1 MSAAASA
8 TSTAADAE
16 DTSSSVFQTKYEE
29 FAEELLST
37 FPEFEPQIRAA
48 IAIPEEERLR
58 RFQTEVKIAHIMD
71 RATNPGILLPGVPMP
86 DAVWASLSASN
97 QGALWEYVRLLSMC
111 CFLEGGFGGAGGDGG
126 GAGEDTQRV
135 FFDQVMGEWKSKLE
149 SVDFEGLMGK
159 FSKIFPFLGG
169 GGGSGADGDATDAS
183 GGATGGFKM
192 PNLPEKFLKGH
203 LAKLAEEIVK
213 DIKPEDL
220 GLTAE
225 MMAECEKSPSKA
237 FELLIQT
244 FTKNPGAIQNA
255 IQKIGKRLQQK
266 IQTGAIRPQEIARE
280 AEELMKEFAEN
291 SEFVGL
297 MESFKSAFGFEDM
310 GLARQ
315 AGKEQSARMA
325 IVKERLRK
333 KLDAKNAAS
342 GGAGA
347 GAGAHETT
355 NTVVELDPSDPF
367 WSGALGGNEKGAGAG
382 AGGKAKKGKKK

>member
-1 MSAAASA
+1 MSAAANA
-8 TSTAADAE
+8 PTD
-16 DTSSSVFQTKYEE
+16 DTPSSSVFQTKYEE
-29 FAEELLST
+29 FAEELLAT
-37 FPEFEPQIRAA
+37 FPEFEPLVRAA

-58 RFQTEVKIAHIMD
+58 RFQAEVKVAHITD
-71 RATNPGILLPGVPMP
+71 RATNPGVLLPGVPMP
-86 DAVWASLSASN
+86 DSVWASLSPSN

-111 CFLEGGFGGAGGDGG
+111 CFLEGGFSDSGAGGD
-126 GAGEDTQRV
+126 ETQRA

-149 SVDFEGLMGK
+149 SVDFEGLLGK
-159 FSKIFPFLGG
+159 FSKAFPFLGG
-169 GGGSGADGDATDAS
+169 SVDAS
-183 GGATGGFKM
+183 GNDATGGFKM
-192 PNLPEKFLKGH
+192 PALPEKFLKGH
-203 LAKLAEEIVK
+203 LAKLAEEIVR

-220 GLTAE
+220 GLTAD

-244 FTKNPGAIQNA
+244 FTKNPSLIQSA
-255 IQKIGKRLQQK
+255 IQKIGKRLQHK

-297 MESFKSAFGFEDM
+297 METFKSAFGFEDM

-333 KLDAKNAAS
+333 KLDAKRGGAA
-342 GGAGA
+342 GGAGVA
-347 GAGAHETT
+347 AAASTSAT
-355 NTVVELDPSDPF
+355 AVELDLDDPE
-367 WSGALGGNEKGAGAG
+367 WGSVLAGGHEKGDAKG
-382 AGGKAKKGKKK
+382 KKGKKK